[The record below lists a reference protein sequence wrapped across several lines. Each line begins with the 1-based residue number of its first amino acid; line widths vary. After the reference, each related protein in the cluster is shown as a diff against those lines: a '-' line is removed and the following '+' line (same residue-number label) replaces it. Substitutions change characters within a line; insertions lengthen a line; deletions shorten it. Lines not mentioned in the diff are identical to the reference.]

1 MVYKIFEEYRIIL
14 YGIIKEKINFSKR
27 FNIEIEI
34 NNTVVIYQINTENDK
49 LELKIK
55 IIDIIKHQNN
65 KIKFLKLLLTKNN
78 LIKELI
84 N

>member
-1 MVYKIFEEYRIIL
+1 MVYKIFEEYKRLIKFILKEELNYFTRIVIN
-14 YGIIKEKINFSKR
+14 IKIND
-27 FNIEIEI
+27 NIVIYEI
-34 NNTVVIYQINTENDK
+34 ND

-55 IIDIIKHQNN
+55 IIDIIKHQDN

-78 LIKELI
+78 IIKKLF

>member
-34 NNTVVIYQINTENDK
+34 NNTIVIYQINTENDK

>member
-1 MVYKIFEEYRIIL
+1 MVYKIFEEYKIIL

-34 NNTVVIYQINTENDK
+34 NNTIVIYQINTENDK

>member
-1 MVYKIFEEYRIIL
+1 MVYKIFEEYKRLIKFILKEELNYFTRIVIN
-14 YGIIKEKINFSKR
+14 IKIND
-27 FNIEIEI
+27 NIVTYEI
-34 NNTVVIYQINTENDK
+34 ND

-55 IIDIIKHQNN
+55 IIDIIKHQDN

-78 LIKELI
+78 IIKKLI

>member
-1 MVYKIFEEYRIIL
+1 MVYKIFEEYKRLIKFILKEELNYFTRIVIN
-14 YGIIKEKINFSKR
+14 IKIND
-27 FNIEIEI
+27 NIVTYEI
-34 NNTVVIYQINTENDK
+34 NN

-55 IIDIIKHQNN
+55 IIDIIKYQND

-78 LIKELI
+78 IIKKLI

>member
-55 IIDIIKHQNN
+55 IIDIIKHQDN